1 MGVGALSPWAKSPT
15 TTKEEGR
22 SKNKD
27 RNRGGRQING
37 GGERGKPRSHQTQC
51 FWRKSSLRMQQEK
64 VVYTLSSNRRV
75 RSEVKA
81 MGVAGN
87 CGHAEEATQTG
98 GGEAEAGL

>member
-1 MGVGALSPWAKSPT
+1 
-15 TTKEEGR
+15 
-22 SKNKD
+22 
-27 RNRGGRQING
+27 
-37 GGERGKPRSHQTQC
+37 
-51 FWRKSSLRMQQEK
+51 MQQEK